1 MAESDAEKTEKPTGR
16 RLAKARDEGQVP
28 RSRELSSF
36 LVLLVAASAFW
47 LMGGWLAERATT
59 LVRRGL
65 TIENAQALQT
75 PHVVMARLED
85 LGQYALISFAPLV
98 LGMAVAALLPSF
110 LLHSWVFSTKAF
122 TPKFGRMNPISGL
135 GRLFS
140 KNSLVELVKS
150 TLKSLVVGGV
160 AVLIIRSEWN
170 EIFGLLAQ
178 PLEQGLASAGHLL
191 TYTFLM
197 LVASMLLIV
206 VVDVPWQ
213 IWQYFDNLKMTKEE
227 VKQEAKESEG
237 NPQVKGRIRR
247 MQLETARRRMMAAVP
262 QADVIVTNP
271 SHFAVA
277 LSYKENMAAPKVLA
291 KGMGEVA
298 RRIKEVGLEHGVPL
312 LEAPP
317 LARALYRHAELEQE
331 IPGALYAAV
340 AEVLAYVYQLDRW
353 RANGGDYPLPPKKVS
368 VPPDFFVPEAA

>member
-1 MAESDAEKTEKPTGR
+1 MAESDAEKTEQPTGR
-16 RLAKARDEGQVP
+16 RLAKARGEGQVP
-28 RSRELSSF
+28 RSRDLSSF
-36 LVLLVAASAFW
+36 LVLLFAASAFW

-59 LVRRGL
+59 LMRRGMI
-65 TIENAQALQT
+65 IEDAQALQN
-75 PHVVMARLED
+75 PQVVMARIED
-85 LGQYALISFAPLV
+85 LGQYALLSFAPLV
-98 LGMAVAALLPSF
+98 LGMAVAALIPSF
-110 LLHSWVFSTKAF
+110 LLQSWVFSTKAF
-122 TPKFGRMNPISGL
+122 APNFGRMNPISGL

-160 AVLIIRSEWN
+160 AILIIRSEWN

-178 PLEQGLASAGHLL
+178 PLEQGLTSAGHLL

-206 VVDVPWQ
+206 AVDVPWQ
-213 IWQYFDNLKMTKEE
+213 IWQYYENLKMTKEE
-227 VKQEAKESEG
+227 VRQEMKESEG

-247 MQLETARRRMMAAVP
+247 LQLETARRRMMAAVP

-271 SHFAVA
+271 AHFAVA
-277 LSYKENMAAPKVLA
+277 LAYKEDMAAPKVLA

-298 RRIKEVGLEHGVPL
+298 RRIREIGLEHDVPL

-317 LARALYRHAELEQE
+317 LARALYRHAELDAE

-353 RANGGDYPLPPKKVS
+353 RANGGDYPLPPREVA